1 MDLRDFATTESNA
14 FVARLVD
21 AAEEAAREARAH
33 ADEQMALV
41 RAQLDG
47 LQAEIE
53 AEAARAAAVE
63 ADLDTVIEAHRQ
75 IEVERDTANA
85 TIAALRADVD
95 AGDATIA
102 ALRKDVDT
110 ANTTIAALRAD
121 VDAATALMDQAAT
134 DAQATLQRTR
144 DQFAVE
150 ISELQ
155 AEIQTL
161 QTKQD
166 TAASDAR
173 DFREKLEDAQRDN
186 AEQANTIRQLQ
197 KRLTQT
203 ETAVSTTLN
212 ASVRAIDALDGA
224 ETSHD
229 LFATLVDQLAIDLPR
244 VALFRVKGN
253 HLVGEHGAGV
263 DHGIDITKLMIPM
276 SVDSVITRAVALG
289 GLVRADG
296 EQLAD
301 TRAPFGGT
309 PACALAVP
317 IIFHDEILAVLYADS
332 PVPATQAHA
341 TSMLL
346 LARHSSVLLSRLM
359 QELKSLKELRDY
371 AGSLLKEAEQMF
383 AADVA
388 AARPEQECV
397 SRLREAI
404 ECGRHIYAQRAAL
417 EAPAAAGL
425 LEEQISAIVQDTST
439 PFAEALCGAT
449 TGQEARRTA
458 S

>member
-1 MDLRDFATTESNA
+1 VQDGVWVAGEAPFTGMDLRDFATTESNA
-14 FVARLVD
+14 FVTRLVD
-21 AAEEAAREARAH
+21 AAEEAIQEARAH
-33 ADEQMALV
+33 AEEQIAAV
-41 RAQLDG
+41 RAQVDG
-47 LQAEIE
+47 LQSELE
-53 AEAARAAAVE
+53 VEAARAAAVE

-75 IEVERDTANA
+75 VEAERDKANA
-85 TIAALRADVD
+85 
-95 AGDATIA
+95 
-102 ALRKDVDT
+102 
-110 ANTTIAALRAD
+110 TIAALRAD
-121 VDAATALMDQAAT
+121 VDAATALMDQAT
-134 DAQATLQRTR
+134 TEAQATLQTTRT
-144 DQFAVE
+144 QFAVE
-150 ISELQ
+150 LSGLQ
-155 AEIQTL
+155 AEILAL

-166 TAASDAR
+166 TTASDAR
-173 DFREKLEDAQRDN
+173 AFQEKFEAAQREN
-186 AEQANTIRQLQ
+186 AEQASTIRQLQ

-203 ETAVSTTLN
+203 ETAVSSTLN

-224 ETSHD
+224 TTSHE
-229 LFATLVDQLAIDLPR
+229 LFETLVNQLAIDLPR

-263 DHGIDITKLMIPM
+263 DPGVDMTKLMIPM

-317 IIFHDEILAVLYADS
+317 IIFQDEILAVLYADL

-341 TSMLL
+341 TSMVL

-383 AADVA
+383 AADA
-388 AARPEQECV
+388 AATRTEEECI
-397 SRLREAI
+397 SRLRETI

-425 LEEQISAIVQDTST
+425 IDEQIRVIIDEGAS
-439 PFAEALCGAT
+439 PFADALSAAT
-449 TGQEARRTA
+449 KAQEVRRTA

>member
-21 AAEEAAREARAH
+21 AAEEAVKQARAH
-33 ADEQMALV
+33 AEEQIAAV
-41 RAQLDG
+41 RAQVDG
-47 LQAEIE
+47 LQSELE
-53 AEAARAAAVE
+53 VEAARAAAVE

-75 IEVERDTANA
+75 VEAERDKANA
-85 TIAALRADVD
+85 TIA
-95 AGDATIA
+95 T
-102 ALRKDVDT
+102 
-110 ANTTIAALRAD
+110 LRAD
-121 VDAATALMDQAAT
+121 VDAATALMDQATTEAET
-134 DAQATLQRTR
+134 TLQTTR
-144 DQFAVE
+144 DRFAVE
-150 ISELQ
+150 LSGLQ
-155 AEIQTL
+155 AEVLAL
-161 QTKQD
+161 QTKQE
-166 TAASDAR
+166 TTASDAR
-173 DFREKLEDAQRDN
+173 AFQEKFEAAQREN
-186 AEQANTIRQLQ
+186 AEQASTIRQLQ

-203 ETAVSTTLN
+203 ETAVSSTLN

-224 ETSHD
+224 TTSHE
-229 LFATLVDQLAIDLPR
+229 LFETLVNQLAIDLPR

-263 DHGIDITKLMIPM
+263 DPGVDMTKLMIPM

-317 IIFHDEILAVLYADS
+317 IIFQDEILAVLYADF

-341 TSMLL
+341 TSMVL

-371 AGSLLKEAEQMF
+371 ASSLLKEAEQMF
-383 AADVA
+383 AADA
-388 AARPEQECV
+388 AATRTEEECI
-397 SRLREAI
+397 SRLRETI

-417 EAPAAAGL
+417 EAPAAATL
-425 LEEQISAIVQDTST
+425 MDEQIRVIIQEAGS
-439 PFAEALCGAT
+439 PFAEALSAAT
-449 TGQEARRTA
+449 KAQEARRTA